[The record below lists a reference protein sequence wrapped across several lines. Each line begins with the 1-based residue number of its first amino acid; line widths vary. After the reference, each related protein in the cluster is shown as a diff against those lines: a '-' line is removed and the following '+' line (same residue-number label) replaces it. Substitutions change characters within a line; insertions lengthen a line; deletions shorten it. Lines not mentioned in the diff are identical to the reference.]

1 MPKLGKSDF
10 IKGGV
15 LNVASGGNFAG
26 KTRVEICY
34 EKIEKELPFTI
45 GDSENG
51 PQVYGVGFAADGK
64 GKPNLNNYPFYLT
77 FTRKKGGKVRD
88 QEQLKIT
95 EFLKDTDFGGGGAR
109 SKQADNTGPTESGC
123 AYYCSL
129 VFNVVKRKLKLE
141 DCTDKNLKAAAKF
154 VYATSTL
161 KDFQTNGPQDWVD
174 ENVYINTANAVYEKF
189 KSKFV
194 KTDVYCHRGSPFME
208 NLYQAFK
215 SAKKLDAKE
224 DSLAPGSFNN
234 DKWNPGDIWLSTFDP
249 RSEPLKECRNFA
261 ELKQCVLEYA
271 GADGRK
277 DKTELLAVSLK
288 KPGNPNK
295 ALLNEY
301 NTKTRSNYK
310 KGEVTYDGFSFGKTG
325 DFFSSNDVYLYMGG
339 KDVQFRA
346 FNTTTGWQGNIIGT
360 GALGG
365 KIGGGNIDYYLV
377 NSGISSISARPGG
390 EFKETTTG
398 MLKPQDYKLLHQ
410 LYMSYFAKQSRKV
423 DPKKFD
429 FIDDFGAFEK
439 MRKSK
444 GNNFAWQKLMG
455 MRLINALETSTRP
468 KRNNVATEIIR
479 YAASN
484 TDISTYFIKVE

>member
-1 MPKLGKSDF
+1 M
-10 IKGGV
+10 
-15 LNVASGGNFAG
+15 
-26 KTRVEICY
+26 
-34 EKIEKELPFTI
+34 
-45 GDSENG
+45 
-51 PQVYGVGFAADGK
+51 
-64 GKPNLNNYPFYLT
+64 
-77 FTRKKGGKVRD
+77 
-88 QEQLKIT
+88 
-95 EFLKDTDFGGGGAR
+95 
-109 SKQADNTGPTESGC
+109 
-123 AYYCSL
+123 
-129 VFNVVKRKLKLE
+129 
-141 DCTDKNLKAAAKF
+141 
-154 VYATSTL
+154 
-161 KDFQTNGPQDWVD
+161 
-174 ENVYINTANAVYEKF
+174 
-189 KSKFV
+189 
-194 KTDVYCHRGSPFME
+194 
-208 NLYQAFK
+208 
-215 SAKKLDAKE
+215 
-224 DSLAPGSFNN
+224 
-234 DKWNPGDIWLSTFDP
+234 
-249 RSEPLKECRNFA
+249 KECRNFA